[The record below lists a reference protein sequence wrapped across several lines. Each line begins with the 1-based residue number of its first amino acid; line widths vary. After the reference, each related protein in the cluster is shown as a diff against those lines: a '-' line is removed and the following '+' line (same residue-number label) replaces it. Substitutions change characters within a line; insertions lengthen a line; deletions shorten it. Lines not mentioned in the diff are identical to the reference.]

1 MSGRKRPRIAPRG
14 QRRPIDKDLIV
25 VTKTLSASQ
34 QATVLKT
41 TTFPCTIV
49 GLRWDISVAISLTSG
64 TSFAHWA
71 IVIVTEGD
79 SANAMSSSDA
89 ASFYTPEQNVLTFG
103 ISRFPDA
110 DAGAGPVVM
119 HWNNN
124 TKTMRKLKAG
134 DTVQFIIQGSAASQ
148 GTMHGVVQFFCKS

>member
-1 MSGRKRPRIAPRG
+1 MSRKRPRIAPRG
-14 QRRPIDKDLIV
+14 ARRPIDKDLIV
-25 VTKTLSASQ
+25 VSKTITASQ
-34 QATVLKT
+34 QATTLKT
-41 TTFPCTIV
+41 TTFPCTLV
-49 GLRWDISVAISLTSG
+49 GLRWDISMSSQLTTGVSLLS
-64 TSFAHWA
+64 WA

-79 SANAMSSSDA
+79 SANAMSTSDA

-103 ISRFPDA
+103 LSRYPDA

-134 DTVQFIIQGSAASQ
+134 DTVQFIVQGSAAAQ
-148 GTMHGVVQFFCKS
+148 GSVLGVVQFFCKS